1 MRFHYND
8 CISARAICGIAF
20 PKNVNNKKEYS
31 MLDEQR
37 LNQIRQMEQTLND
50 ATELMAKIEQL
61 QEEWKNQQPHI
72 QALLD
77 YYFQGDWRADY
88 EAFDNGNIPQGM
100 SCGVLSE
107 DAVFN
112 LISDQQRLSIE
123 AIKLAVKALER

>member
-1 MRFHYND
+1 
-8 CISARAICGIAF
+8 
-20 PKNVNNKKEYS
+20 

-88 EAFDNGNIPQGM
+88 EAFDNGKIPQGM